1 MTDQSFLR
9 RISIKQKL
17 WAMAGLAGLIFGVMS
32 VLTVL
37 QMQDARSL
45 SDEAHDRAAEA
56 DLLSKANAK
65 WDASTRDTPWA
76 MLLADAGD
84 ATEQEAYEGVV
95 EDIGTALDI
104 LDELAGRADHEL
116 EKETIA
122 VLTGTVQDFAASV
135 ERQHAATVDGELEKA
150 RHEVLVTQRDMISTA
165 GDQFDTVIAD
175 IGGDSDKAQQA
186 FESSLSSA
194 QRLLIV
200 SAVIGMLLLLGIAFL
215 IIRSITRPLDQIVGS
230 LKAIATGD
238 RTQRVAYDRQDEIGS
253 IVTALDTVVEFLD
266 RADADAAEAERARIA
281 REEADRLAAQAEA
294 ERERQRQEDERRAAD
309 EQAAQLTA
317 ALDEQAEKL
326 QRAAAEQAEAQR
338 RTMEAERLREQE
350 QAQAEAERA
359 AAEAAEAA
367 ESARQVSELLDYVKK
382 IVDGDLTQTV
392 PPCTDPNVSQMAEGL
407 RSLTQALRES
417 MAAIGDTAAQVAGAS
432 EDLTAVST
440 RLGTGADHTSD
451 LAGNV
456 SSASEEVSASVATVA
471 SAAEEM
477 SVSIREIAKNATEA
491 SRVASEAVVVADRA
505 RTTVHD
511 LGDASSEIGAV
522 IKTITSIAQQTNLLA
537 LNATIEA
544 ARAGDAGKG
553 FAVVANE
560 VKDLAQETAKATE
573 EIRERIDAIQ
583 QGTTGAV
590 GAIGE
595 ISEVIVQINEIQTSI
610 AGAVEQQTATTNEIA
625 RSVTETATVSHT
637 IAADIAQ
644 VAQAAGE
651 TQKGATTTAEA
662 AASMASS
669 ASQLE
674 KLVGAFRY

>member
-1 MTDQSFLR
+1 MT
-9 RISIKQKL
+9 IKQKL
-17 WAMAGLAGLIFGVMS
+17 WAMAGLAGAIFVVMS
-32 VLTVL
+32 VLAVQ
-37 QMQDARSL
+37 QMQHAEAKAE
-45 SDEAHDRAAEA
+45 EAHDRAQEA

-65 WDASTRDTPWA
+65 WDASTRDTPYGQV
-76 MLLADAGD
+76 LADSGAEG
-84 ATEQEAYEGVV
+84 EQAAYEGVV
-95 EDIGTALDI
+95 EDLDTALGI
-104 LDELAGRADHEL
+104 LGELAERVDHPAER
-116 EKETIA
+116 EIVAT
-122 VLTGTVQDFAASV
+122 LTGTVEDFSASV
-135 ERQHAATVDGELEKA
+135 ERQHSAIVEGDLDQA
-150 RHEVLVTQRDMISTA
+150 RREVLNTQREMISAA
-165 GDQFDTVIAD
+165 GDQFDAVIAD
-175 IGGDSDKAQQA
+175 IGGDSETAQEE
-186 FESSLSSA
+186 FRSSIDSA

-200 SAVIGMLLLLGIAFL
+200 VAVVGLLLLLALAFV

-238 RTQRVAYDRQDEIGS
+238 RTQRVDYDRQDEIGS
-253 IVTALDTVVEFLD
+253 IVSALDTVVDFLD
-266 RADADAAEAERARIA
+266 KADADAAEAERARIA
-281 REEADRLAAQAEA
+281 REEADRQAAQAEA

-309 EQAAQLTA
+309 EQAAKLTA

-350 QAQAEAERA
+350 AAQAEAERA

-367 ESARQVSELLDYVKK
+367 ESARQVAELLDYVKK

-392 PPCTDPNVSQMAEGL
+392 PSCTDPNVSQMAEGL

-432 EDLTAVST
+432 EDLTTVSAT
-440 RLGTGADHTSD
+440 LGTGADHTSD

-505 RTTVHD
+505 RSTVHD

-644 VAQAAGE
+644 VAHAAGE